1 MTTQTSLV
9 ADCVAGYAA
18 RLHAVIGATHHVASA
33 LGAWLLLALAAP
45 ASTGADR
52 DTLTEVLGCD
62 VGTAAGAAADLLAHP
77 HPVVASAAALWRSS
91 GLELSPGFARWRS
104 ELPPQVSVGDLPGQA
119 GLDRWV
125 REHTFGLIDRFPLS
139 ADGMYLVLASALA
152 TKVSWTV
159 PFDLAPAA
167 SLGSASPWATRLR
180 QVLRTP
186 REGDHIQYIAITPDA
201 GDVIVHAA
209 RASGG
214 LLVVSVAAAPE
225 VPASTVLAVAHRIS
239 IQQATG
245 QTVQCR
251 RLTDLALG
259 EGPLWL
265 LREVTATA
273 DACVAVLPAWSANSS
288 HNLRHPSL
296 GFAAAKNAIAPGP
309 DPWQAR
315 QSAMARYSRTGF
327 EAAAATAIGIE
338 LAMRPSGR
346 RREAELRFAHPYAA
360 VAIATD
366 PQGSGQGGS
375 AGQGRDAGQSGG
387 GRASH
392 GAWYGLPVFSA
403 WVSQPAD
410 AADEGASAGAPQ

>member
-1 MTTQTSLV
+1 V
-9 ADCVAGYAA
+9 
-18 RLHAVIGATHHVASA
+18 
-33 LGAWLLLALAAP
+33 
-45 ASTGADR
+45 
-52 DTLTEVLGCD
+52 
-62 VGTAAGAAADLLAHP
+62 ADLLAHP
-77 HPVVASAAALWRSS
+77 HPVVANAAALWTS
-91 GLELSPGFARWRS
+91 GGADLSAGFARWRS
-104 ELPPQVSVGDLPGQA
+104 ELPPQVTVGELPGQA
-119 GLDRWV
+119 GLDRWA

-159 PFDLAPAA
+159 PFDLAPGA

-186 REGDHIQYIAITPDA
+186 REGDHSQYIAVTPEA

-209 RASGG
+209 RAAGG
-214 LLVVSVAAAPE
+214 LLVVSVAAAAE
-225 VPASTVLAVAHRIS
+225 VPASTVLAVAHRIG
-239 IQQATG
+239 IQEATG
-245 QTVQCR
+245 QVVQRR

-265 LREVTATA
+265 LREVTAVS
-273 DACVAVLPAWSANSS
+273 DACIAVLPAWSANSS
-288 HNLRHPSL
+288 HNLKHPSL
-296 GFAAAKNAIAPGP
+296 GFAAAKNAIVPGP

-366 PQGSGQGGS
+366 PGRGGQ
-375 AGQGRDAGQSGG
+375 DAG
-387 GRASH
+387 GRGH
-392 GAWYGLPVFSA
+392 GPWHGLPVFSA
-403 WVSQPAD
+403 WVSEPEDATDDSAAPA
-410 AADEGASAGAPQ
+410 AQ